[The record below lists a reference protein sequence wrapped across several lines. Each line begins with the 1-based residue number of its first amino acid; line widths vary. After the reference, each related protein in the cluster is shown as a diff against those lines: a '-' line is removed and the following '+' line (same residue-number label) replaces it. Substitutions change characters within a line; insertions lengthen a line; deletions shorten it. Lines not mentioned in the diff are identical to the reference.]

1 LTAASDGGESISSNA
16 PETELRQTLKERHVN
31 MIGFSVV
38 LGVGLFLSTGKCIFI
53 SGPGMAVIA
62 YLLMGTLMWYVARAL
77 PSPAARL
84 FNIGKLIRC
93 PTGRPWRAWEK

>member
-1 LTAASDGGESISSNA
+1 MTASDDGESISSNA

-53 SGPGMAVIA
+53 SGPGMTVIA
-62 YLLMGTLMWYVARAL
+62 YLLMGTLMWYVPDDPPVLHRHPFRPSL
-77 PSPAARL
+77 PT
-84 FNIGKLIRC
+84 LI
-93 PTGRPWRAWEK
+93 